1 MPPSSDLIQWGGLA
15 AMLSGVAWWLQ
26 ALLELAGVYEG
37 ESPWLTVL
45 FIVALLLLLAGMVG
59 FYALQKGSYGRIG
72 RAGFYVVLAAGSS
85 S

>member
-1 MPPSSDLIQWGGLA
+1 
-15 AMLSGVAWWLQ
+15 
-26 ALLELAGVYEG
+26 
-37 ESPWLTVL
+37 LTVL